1 VAAPTRSNNAPPK
14 KSRVSFNEA
23 SPAREHSARWN
34 DLPAIRQESM
44 VSRKLIRSA
53 SKMADKL
60 THSKVLILDF
70 GSQYTQVIARRIREC
85 QVYSEIIRFDT
96 AADQIAALNPKG
108 LILSGG
114 PASVYD
120 KGAPQIDPEI
130 FSLGLPVLGICYG
143 LMLMAHHLGGKV
155 VFTGRREYGAGVLH
169 IEKGSELLGGLG
181 EQLDVWN
188 SHGDEVTALPRGFR
202 VAGTTEGCD
211 FAAVEDPQRKLYGL
225 QFHPEVAHTPRGREI
240 LQNFLFHICHCAMDW
255 TMGSFIEEACARVR
269 KQVGDQKVVLG
280 LSGGVDSS
288 VTAALLHRAIG
299 DQLTCIFV
307 NNGLLRAREEE
318 VVQRVFGQNFHIKLK
333 YVDASERFLSK
344 LRGVTEPEEKRKIIG
359 KEFIHVFEDAVNEL
373 AGELTPQTAL
383 RNPQFRFLAQGTLYP
398 DVIESVS
405 IEGNPAQV
413 IKSHHNV
420 GGLPE
425 KMHFELVEPV
435 RQLFKDEVRQAGLQ
449 LGLPKEIVYRQ
460 PFPGP
465 GLAVRIL
472 GEVTPERLSILRE
485 ADTIV
490 ESEMEVADWYY
501 KVWQSFAVLLPVQS
515 VGVMGDQRTYENTV
529 VLRIV
534 ESQDGM
540 TADWVRL
547 PYELLA
553 RISNRISNE
562 VNGVN
567 RVCYDISSKPPS
579 TIEWE

>member
-1 VAAPTRSNNAPPK
+1 MGAGSTP
-14 KSRVSFNEA
+14 
-23 SPAREHSARWN
+23 
-34 DLPAIRQESM
+34 
-44 VSRKLIRSA
+44 
-53 SKMADKL
+53 SKI
-60 THSKVLILDF
+60 LILDF

-85 QVYSEIIRFDT
+85 QVYSEIVRFDMPP
-96 AADQIAALNPKG
+96 AEIAALKPNG
-108 LILSGG
+108 IILSGG

-120 KGAPQIDPEI
+120 KGAPQIDAGI
-130 FSLGLPVLGICYG
+130 FSLGIPILGICYG
-143 LMLMAHHLGGKV
+143 LMLMAHHLGGEV
-155 VFTGRREYGAGVLH
+155 VFTGRREYGAGMLH
-169 IEKGSELLGGLG
+169 IKNGSELFDGLG
-181 EQLDVWN
+181 NQLDVWN
-188 SHGDEVTALPRGFR
+188 SHGDEVTALPKGFR
-202 VAGTTEGCD
+202 VVGTTEGCD
-211 FAAVEDPQRKLYGL
+211 FGAVENPQRRLYGL
-225 QFHPEVAHTPRGREI
+225 QFHPEVAHTPRGKEI
-240 LQNFLFHICHCAMDW
+240 LQNFVFRICRCAMDW

-288 VTAALLHRAIG
+288 VTAALLHKAIG

-318 VVQRVFGQNFHIKLK
+318 IVQRVFGENFHVRLK
-333 YVDASERFLSK
+333 YVDASDRFLALLK
-344 LRGVTEPEEKRKIIG
+344 GVTDPESKRKLIG
-359 KEFIHVFEDAVNEL
+359 NEFIEVFQHATEELLEEDRKN
-373 AGELTPQTAL
+373 GD
-383 RNPQFRFLAQGTLYP
+383 RKHGGYKFLAQGTLYP

-405 IEGNPAQV
+405 IGGNPAQV

-490 ESEMEVADWYY
+490 QSEMEAADWYY

-515 VGVMGDQRTYENTV
+515 VGVMGDQRTYENTI

-553 RISNRISNE
+553 RISSRISNE
-562 VNGVN
+562 VKGVN

>member
-1 VAAPTRSNNAPPK
+1 MKTAAPPK
-14 KSRVSFNEA
+14 
-23 SPAREHSARWN
+23 
-34 DLPAIRQESM
+34 
-44 VSRKLIRSA
+44 
-53 SKMADKL
+53 
-60 THSKVLILDF
+60 HSKILILDF
-70 GSQYTQVIARRIREC
+70 GSQYTQVIARRIREL
-85 QVYSEIIRFDT
+85 QVYSEVVSFDLP
-96 AADQIAALNPKG
+96 AAEIKNLHPNG
-108 LILSGG
+108 IILSGG

-130 FSLGLPVLGICYG
+130 FSLGIPVLGICYG
-143 LMLMAHHLGGKV
+143 LMQMAHHLGGQV
-155 VFTGRREYGAGVLH
+155 VFTGRREYGAGMLH
-169 IEKGSELLGGLG
+169 ITNGSQLFDGLG
-181 EQLDVWN
+181 NQLDVWN
-188 SHGDEVTALPRGFR
+188 SHGDEVTALPKGFLA
-202 VAGTTEGCD
+202 AGRTESSD
-211 FAAVEDPQRKLYGL
+211 FAAVEDRQRKLYGL
-225 QFHPEVAHTPRGREI
+225 QFHPEVAHTPRGKEI
-240 LQNFLFHICHCAMDW
+240 LQNFVYHICHCAMDW
-255 TMGSFIEEACARVR
+255 TMGSFIEEACERVR
-269 KQVGDQKVVLG
+269 RQVGDEKVVLG

-288 VTAALLHRAIG
+288 VTAALLHKAIG

-318 VVQRVFGQNFHIKLK
+318 IVQRVFGENFHVRLK
-333 YVDASERFLSK
+333 YVDATERFLTALK
-344 LRGVTEPEEKRKIIG
+344 GVTDPEQKRKVIG
-359 KEFIHVFEDAVNEL
+359 NEFIAVFQHATEELLAQDRQNEARKL
-373 AGELTPQTAL
+373 AAASPSGGGHGHYK
-383 RNPQFRFLAQGTLYP
+383 FLAQGTLYP

-405 IEGNPAQV
+405 IGGNPAAV

-435 RQLFKDEVRQAGLQ
+435 RQLFKDEVRQVGLQ

-490 ESEMEVADWYY
+490 QSEMKASDWYY
-501 KVWQSFAVLLPVQS
+501 RVWQSFAVLLPVRS
-515 VGVMGDQRTYENTV
+515 VGVMGDQRTYENTI

-553 RISNRISNE
+553 RISSRISNE
-562 VNGVN
+562 VKGVN
-567 RVCYDISSKPPS
+567 RVCFDISSKPPS

>member
-1 VAAPTRSNNAPPK
+1 MAAPS
-14 KSRVSFNEA
+14 
-23 SPAREHSARWN
+23 
-34 DLPAIRQESM
+34 
-44 VSRKLIRSA
+44 
-53 SKMADKL
+53 
-60 THSKVLILDF
+60 THSKVLLLDF
-70 GSQYTQVIARRIREC
+70 GSQYTQVIARRVREC

-96 AADQIAALNPKG
+96 PAAEIAALKPNG
-108 LILSGG
+108 IILSGG

-130 FSLGLPVLGICYG
+130 FSLGIPVLGICYG
-143 LMLMAHHLGGKV
+143 LMLMAHHLGGQV
-155 VFTGRREYGAGVLH
+155 VFTGRREYGPGMLR
-169 IEKGSELLGGLG
+169 IRNESELFEGLG
-181 EQLDVWN
+181 NQLDVWN
-188 SHGDEVTALPRGFR
+188 SHGDEVTALPEGFR
-202 VAGTTEGCD
+202 VVGTTEGCD
-211 FAAVEDPQRKLYGL
+211 FAAVEDRQHKLYGL

-240 LQNFLFHICHCAMDW
+240 LQNFVYHICHCAMDW
-255 TMGSFIEEACARVR
+255 TMGSFIEQACARVR

-288 VTAALLHRAIG
+288 VTAALLHKAIG

-318 VVQRVFGQNFHIKLK
+318 IVQRVFGENFHIQLK

-344 LRGVTEPEEKRKIIG
+344 LRGITDPEQKRKMIG
-359 KEFIHVFEDAVNEL
+359 NEFIRVFEDAIVDL
-373 AGELTPQTAL
+373 AKTDQRSPVSDHK
-383 RNPQFRFLAQGTLYP
+383 FHFLAQGTLYP

-405 IEGNPAQV
+405 IQGNPAQI
-413 IKSHHNV
+413 IKTHHNV

-472 GEVTPERLSILRE
+472 GEVTPERLAILRE

-490 ESEMEVADWYY
+490 QSEMEAADWYY

-540 TADWVRL
+540 TADWVRV

-553 RISNRISNE
+553 RISSRISNE
-562 VNGVN
+562 VKGVN

>member
-1 VAAPTRSNNAPPK
+1 MAAPS
-14 KSRVSFNEA
+14 
-23 SPAREHSARWN
+23 
-34 DLPAIRQESM
+34 
-44 VSRKLIRSA
+44 
-53 SKMADKL
+53 
-60 THSKVLILDF
+60 THSKILLLDF

-96 AADQIAALNPKG
+96 PAAEIAALNPNG
-108 LILSGG
+108 IILSGG

-120 KGAPQIDPEI
+120 KGAPQIDPKI
-130 FSLGLPVLGICYG
+130 FSLGIPVLGICYG
-143 LMLMAHHLGGKV
+143 LMLMAHHLGGQV
-155 VFTGRREYGAGVLH
+155 VFTGRREYGPGMLR
-169 IEKGSELLGGLG
+169 IRNGSELFEGLG
-181 EQLDVWN
+181 NQLDVWN
-188 SHGDEVTALPRGFR
+188 SHGDEVTALPEGFR
-202 VAGTTEGCD
+202 AVGSTEGCD
-211 FAAVEDPQRKLYGL
+211 FAAVEDRQRKLYGL

-240 LQNFLFHICHCAMDW
+240 LQNFVYHVCHCAMDW

-288 VTAALLHRAIG
+288 VTAALLHKAIG

-318 VVQRVFGQNFHIKLK
+318 IVQRVFGENFHVRLK
-333 YVDASERFLSK
+333 YVDASDRFLTLLK
-344 LRGVTEPEEKRKIIG
+344 GVTDPETKRKLIG
-359 KEFIHVFEDAVNEL
+359 NEFIKVFQRATEELLEEDRRNGERKL
-373 AGELTPQTAL
+373 ATATPSGGGHGGYK
-383 RNPQFRFLAQGTLYP
+383 FLAQGTLYP

-420 GGLPE
+420 GGLPD

-472 GEVTPERLSILRE
+472 GEVTPERLAILRE

-490 ESEMEVADWYY
+490 QSEMEAADWYY

-540 TADWVRL
+540 TADWVRV

-553 RISNRISNE
+553 RISSRISNE
-562 VNGVN
+562 VKGVN

>member
-1 VAAPTRSNNAPPK
+1 MAAPS
-14 KSRVSFNEA
+14 
-23 SPAREHSARWN
+23 
-34 DLPAIRQESM
+34 
-44 VSRKLIRSA
+44 
-53 SKMADKL
+53 

-96 AADQIAALNPKG
+96 PAAEIAALKPNG
-108 LILSGG
+108 IILSGG

-120 KGAPQIDPEI
+120 KGAPQIDPKL
-130 FSLGLPVLGICYG
+130 FSLDIPVLGICYG
-143 LMLMAHHLGGKV
+143 LMLMANHLGGQV
-155 VFTGRREYGAGVLH
+155 VFTGRREYGPGMLH
-169 IEKGSELLGGLG
+169 INNGSELFDGLG
-181 EQLDVWN
+181 NQLEVWN
-188 SHGDEVTALPRGFR
+188 SHGDEVTALPKGFR
-202 VAGTTEGCD
+202 VVGTTKGCD
-211 FAAVEDPQRKLYGL
+211 FAAVEDRQRKVYGL
-225 QFHPEVAHTPRGREI
+225 QFHPEVAHTPRGREV
-240 LQNFLFHICHCAMDW
+240 LQNFLFRICHCAMDW

-288 VTAALLHRAIG
+288 VTAALLHKAIG

-318 VVQRVFGQNFHIKLK
+318 VVQRFFGENFHVRLK
-333 YVDASERFLSK
+333 YVDASERFLALLK
-344 LRGVTEPEEKRKIIG
+344 GVTDPETKRKLIG
-359 KEFIHVFEDAVNEL
+359 NEFIKVFQHATEEL
-373 AGELTPQTAL
+373 LEQDRQNKARKHGGYK
-383 RNPQFRFLAQGTLYP
+383 FLAQGTLYP

-405 IEGNPAQV
+405 IGGNPAQV
-413 IKSHHNV
+413 IKTHHNV

-435 RQLFKDEVRQAGLQ
+435 RQLFKDEVRQVGRQ

-472 GEVTPERLSILRE
+472 GEVMPERLSILRE

-490 ESEMEVADWYY
+490 QSEMEAADWYY

-534 ESQDGM
+534 QSQDGM
-540 TADWVRL
+540 TADWVRV

-553 RISNRISNE
+553 RISSRISNE
-562 VNGVN
+562 VKGVN

>member
-1 VAAPTRSNNAPPK
+1 MKTLAP
-14 KSRVSFNEA
+14 
-23 SPAREHSARWN
+23 SA
-34 DLPAIRQESM
+34 
-44 VSRKLIRSA
+44 
-53 SKMADKL
+53 
-60 THSKVLILDF
+60 HSKILILDF
-70 GSQYTQVIARRIREC
+70 GSQYTQVIARRIREL
-85 QVYSEIIRFDT
+85 QVYSEIASFNIS
-96 AADQIAALNPKG
+96 AKQIAALVPNG
-108 LILSGG
+108 IILSGG

-120 KGAPQIDPEI
+120 KGAPQIDTEI
-130 FSLGLPVLGICYG
+130 FSLNIPVLGICYG
-143 LMLMAHHLGGKV
+143 LMLMAHHLGGQV
-155 VFTGRREYGAGVLH
+155 VFTGRREYGPGTLR
-169 IEKGSELLGGLG
+169 ITNRSELLEGLG
-181 EQLDVWN
+181 HQLDVWN
-188 SHGDEVTALPRGFR
+188 SHGDEVTALPKGFR

-225 QFHPEVAHTPRGREI
+225 QFHPEVAHTPRGKEI
-240 LQNFLFHICHCAMDW
+240 LQNFVYHICQCAMDW
-255 TMGSFIEEACARVR
+255 TMGSFIEEACARIR

-288 VTAALLHRAIG
+288 VTAALLHKAIG

-318 VVQRVFGQNFHIKLK
+318 IVQRVFGENFHVRLK
-333 YVDASERFLSK
+333 YVDASERFLALLK
-344 LRGVTEPEEKRKIIG
+344 DVTDPETKRKLIG
-359 KEFIHVFEDAVNEL
+359 NEFIKVFQHATEELLEEDRGNGEHRL
-373 AGELTPQTAL
+373 AAASPSSGGHGGY
-383 RNPQFRFLAQGTLYP
+383 RFLAQGTLYP

-435 RQLFKDEVRQAGLQ
+435 RQLFKDEVRQVGLQ

-490 ESEMEVADWYY
+490 QSEMEAADWYY

-515 VGVMGDQRTYENTV
+515 VGVMGDQRTYENTIA
-529 VLRIV
+529 LRIV

-540 TADWVRL
+540 TADWVRI

-553 RISNRISNE
+553 RISNRICNE
-562 VNGVN
+562 VKGVN
-567 RVCYDISSKPPS
+567 RVVFDVSSKPPS

>member
-1 VAAPTRSNNAPPK
+1 
-14 KSRVSFNEA
+14 
-23 SPAREHSARWN
+23 
-34 DLPAIRQESM
+34 
-44 VSRKLIRSA
+44 
-53 SKMADKL
+53 MADKS
-60 THSKVLILDF
+60 THSKILILDF

-96 AADQIAALNPKG
+96 PAAEVAALKPKG

-120 KGAPQIDPEI
+120 KGAPQIDSKI

-143 LMLMAHHLGGKV
+143 LMLMANHLGGRV
-155 VFTGRREYGAGVLH
+155 VFSGRREYGAGVLH
-169 IEKGSELLGGLG
+169 IKNGSELLGGLG
-181 EQLDVWN
+181 AQLDIWN
-188 SHGDEVTALPRGFR
+188 SHGDEVTALPKGFR

-255 TMGSFIEEACARVR
+255 TMGSFIEEACACVR

-288 VTAALLHRAIG
+288 VTAALLHKAIG
-299 DQLTCIFV
+299 NQLTCIFV

-318 VVQRVFGQNFHIKLK
+318 VVQRVFGENFHVRLK
-333 YVDASERFLSK
+333 YVDASDRFLSLLK
-344 LRGVTEPEEKRKIIG
+344 GVTDPETKRKLIG
-359 KEFIHVFEDAVNEL
+359 NEFIKVFQHATEELLDEDQKNGERKL
-373 AGELTPQTAL
+373 ATAS
-383 RNPQFRFLAQGTLYP
+383 PSGSGHGGYKFLAQGTLYP

-405 IEGNPAQV
+405 IQGNPAQV

-472 GEVTPERLSILRE
+472 GEVTPERLSILRD

-490 ESEMEVADWYY
+490 QSEMEAADWYY

-547 PYELLA
+547 PFELLA

-562 VNGVN
+562 VKGVN

>member
-1 VAAPTRSNNAPPK
+1 MKTLAP
-14 KSRVSFNEA
+14 
-23 SPAREHSARWN
+23 SA
-34 DLPAIRQESM
+34 
-44 VSRKLIRSA
+44 
-53 SKMADKL
+53 
-60 THSKVLILDF
+60 HSKILILDF
-70 GSQYTQVIARRIREC
+70 GSQYTQVIARRIREL
-85 QVYSEIIRFDT
+85 QVYSEIASFNIS
-96 AADQIAALNPKG
+96 AKQIAALAPNG
-108 LILSGG
+108 IILSGG

-120 KGAPQIDPEI
+120 KGAPQIDTEI
-130 FSLGLPVLGICYG
+130 FSLNIPVLGICYG
-143 LMLMAHHLGGKV
+143 LMLMAHHLGGQV
-155 VFTGRREYGAGVLH
+155 VFTGRREYGPGTLR
-169 IEKGSELLGGLG
+169 ITNRSELLEGLG
-181 EQLDVWN
+181 HQLDVWN
-188 SHGDEVTALPRGFR
+188 SHGDEVTALPKGFR

-225 QFHPEVAHTPRGREI
+225 QFHPEVAHTPRGKEI
-240 LQNFLFHICHCAMDW
+240 LQNFVYHICQCAMDW
-255 TMGSFIEEACARVR
+255 TMGSFIEEACARIR

-288 VTAALLHRAIG
+288 VTAALLHKAIG

-318 VVQRVFGQNFHIKLK
+318 IVQRVFGENFHVRLK
-333 YVDASERFLSK
+333 YVDASERFLALLK
-344 LRGVTEPEEKRKIIG
+344 DVTDPETKRKLIG
-359 KEFIHVFEDAVNEL
+359 NEFIKVFQHATEELLEEDRGNGEHRL
-373 AGELTPQTAL
+373 AAASPSSGGHGGYK
-383 RNPQFRFLAQGTLYP
+383 FLAQGTLYP

-435 RQLFKDEVRQAGLQ
+435 RQLFKDEVRQVGLQ

-490 ESEMEVADWYY
+490 QSEMEAADWYY

-515 VGVMGDQRTYENTV
+515 VGVMGDQRTYENTIA
-529 VLRIV
+529 LRIV

-540 TADWVRL
+540 TADWVRI

-553 RISNRISNE
+553 RISNRICNE
-562 VNGVN
+562 VKGVN
-567 RVCYDISSKPPS
+567 RVVFDVSSKPPS

>member
-1 VAAPTRSNNAPPK
+1 
-14 KSRVSFNEA
+14 
-23 SPAREHSARWN
+23 
-34 DLPAIRQESM
+34 M
-44 VSRKLIRSA
+44 
-53 SKMADKL
+53 
-60 THSKVLILDF
+60 
-70 GSQYTQVIARRIREC
+70 
-85 QVYSEIIRFDT
+85 YSEIVRFDT
-96 AADQIAALNPKG
+96 PVAEIAAAKPNG

-120 KGAPQIDPEI
+120 KGAPQIEPEI
-130 FSLGLPVLGICYG
+130 FSLGIPVLGICYG

-155 VFTGRREYGAGVLH
+155 VFTGRREYGAGILH
-169 IEKGSELLGGLG
+169 IESGSELFNGLG
-181 EQLDVWN
+181 SHLDVWN
-188 SHGDEVTALPRGFR
+188 SHGDEVTALPKGFR
-202 VAGTTEGCD
+202 VVGTSESCD
-211 FAAVEDPQRKLYGL
+211 FAAVEDRQRKLYGL
-225 QFHPEVAHTPRGREI
+225 QFHPEVAHTPRGKEI
-240 LQNFLFHICHCAMDW
+240 LQNFVYHVCHCAMDW

-288 VTAALLHRAIG
+288 VTAALLHKAIG

-307 NNGLLRAREEE
+307 NNGLLRVREEE
-318 VVQRVFGQNFHIKLK
+318 IVQRVFGENFHVRLK
-333 YVDASERFLSK
+333 YVDASERFLALLK
-344 LRGVTEPEEKRKIIG
+344 GVTDPETKRKLIG
-359 KEFIHVFEDAVNEL
+359 NEFIKVFQQATEELLEEDRRN
-373 AGELTPQTAL
+373 GE
-383 RNPQFRFLAQGTLYP
+383 RKHGGYKFLAQGTLYP

-435 RQLFKDEVRQAGLQ
+435 RQLFKDEVRQAGLH

-490 ESEMEVADWYY
+490 QSEMEAADWYY

-515 VGVMGDQRTYENTV
+515 VGVMGDQRTYENTAA
-529 VLRIV
+529 LRIV

-540 TADWVRL
+540 TADWVRI

-562 VNGVN
+562 VKGVN
-567 RVCYDISSKPPS
+567 RVVFDISSKPPS